1 MNWLLKLIF
10 VAISEVLIAG
20 VDFLADIIND
30 IFDFMYALNVGL
42 NFDTISNYT
51 VMMAITLTSLFAIK
65 QGIDVYVLHVDGDPD
80 ADSLEL
86 MTRVSITVAT
96 IMCGQ
101 WFITY
106 LIELASTLSTEVVST
121 MVYPERTAAEICI
134 DIVTKIVTMGTMTAF
149 IQLIFIAVTVIAFI
163 IFIFKAAKRGA
174 ELILFQIMLPILAL
188 DLLTTNKE
196 RWNAFKTELMIC
208 IFGYIIQLFCFNVFM
223 ILFAQVMSVNGML
236 DPKIM
241 FGALAWLM
249 IVLSAPKW
257 IQKFIYSSGIGQ
269 TTKGGARSAMYLI
282 PKLR

>member
-1 MNWLLKLIF
+1 MNWFIKLIF

-20 VDFLADIIND
+20 VDYLADIIND
-30 IFDFMYALNVGL
+30 IFNFMYELNVSL
-42 NFDTISNYT
+42 NFETISNYT
-51 VMMAITLTSLFAIK
+51 VMMAITLTSLYAIK

-86 MTRVSITVAT
+86 LTRVSITVAT

-106 LIELASTLSTEVVST
+106 LIGLASTLSTEVVAT
-121 MVYPERTAAEICI
+121 VVYPERTIGEIFVDVI
-134 DIVTKIVTMGTMTAF
+134 TKIMSMGTMLAF
-149 IQLIFIAVTVIAFI
+149 IQLIFIGVTLVAFI
-163 IFIFKAAKRGA
+163 IFITKAAKRGA
-174 ELILFQIMLPILAL
+174 ELILFQVMLPLLAL

-223 ILFAQVMSVNGML
+223 ILFAQVMSVSGML

-257 IQKFIYSSGIGQ
+257 IQKFIYSSGVGQ
-269 TTKGGARSAMYLI
+269 ATKGGARSVMYLI
-282 PKLR
+282 PKIR